1 VSKAPWQFHAEDS
14 SRIHRFV
21 LLCVCGEYERR
32 TDVTEP
38 RGDERREFV
47 EDLERRTAFVRDL
60 LDEIDRRRQEAEQQ
74 GFNFV
79 APTAEQLKKKFT
91 SAESPRIYY
100 QSWTSG
106 TPPGGTMPYGI
117 GIANPDP
124 FLWINLFVHVFVG
137 PLNVAPDVGDEVHA
151 IDPRFPRLTMPAAF
165 GLALDPGAFQS
176 LNFSLTVPA
185 GVDRSNYPGLAILYQ
200 ASWFDFGRHL
210 DRGSFVFEV
219 T

>member
-1 VSKAPWQFHAEDS
+1 VSSEH
-14 SRIHRFV
+14 
-21 LLCVCGEYERR
+21 ERR

-74 GFNFV
+74 GFNFA

-91 SAESPRIYY
+91 SAESPWISYEWW
-100 QSWTSG
+100 SST
-106 TPPGGTMPYGI
+106 TPGGTLPYGI

-124 FLWINLFVHVFVG
+124 FEWIDLFVHVFVG
-137 PLNVAPDVGDEVHA
+137 PLNVAPDVGDEGHA
-151 IDPRFPRLTMPAAF
+151 IDPRFPRLTMPTAF
-165 GLALDPGAFQS
+165 GLVLDPGGFQS

-185 GVDRSNYPGLAILYQ
+185 GVERTNYAGNAVLYQ
-200 ASWFDFGRHL
+200 ASWLDVGRYL
-210 DRGSFVFEV
+210 DRASFVFEV